1 MRGER
6 DREIGKARDREKR
19 RERETWSGWGEGV
32 GWRVFGEG
40 RRRNAAG
47 GMRGGGAAGGQS
59 LMGKL
64 FCCGGEGGE
73 LSEWEREGGMGEGEG
88 GANLHFLFLH

>member
-1 MRGER
+1 VDGVR
-6 DREIGKARDREKR
+6 
-19 RERETWSGWGEGV
+19 GWG
-32 GWRVFGEG
+32 GE
-40 RRRNAAG
+40 AAG

-73 LSEWEREGGMGEGEG
+73 LSGWERKRGRGEGREG
-88 GANLHFLFLH
+88 LIFTSYFYTRGEFSLYWVGGGCLSSQRLSFSLALCY